1 MSARLVVSAPAKL
14 NLFLHVTGR
23 REDGYHL
30 LETLF
35 CLLDHGDTVTLAL
48 RGDGQICR
56 NDDLPGVPAEQDL
69 CVRAARL
76 LQQASGSTSGVDIGL
91 VKRLPMGGGLG
102 GGSSDAAAVL
112 LGLNRLWQLDWSRQR
127 LQSLALRLG
136 ADVPVFVFGRS
147 AFARGIGEQLE
158 PVCLPLSWY
167 VVLEPPVEIS
177 TARIFASQRLTRN
190 SESVRITDFS
200 GGVQPDFSGGV
211 SAQPQCLSLAAIM
224 ARTRNDLQQV
234 ACAEF
239 PAVAEALQWLSQYAP
254 ARITGSGACV
264 FACFDNEARARQVL
278 AGLPTGMRGFV
289 ARGLSSHPQYDWA
302 G

>member
-35 CLLDHGDTVTLAL
+35 CLLDHGDTVTLTL
-48 RGDGQICR
+48 RDDGQICR
-56 NDDLPGVPAEQDL
+56 NDDLPGVPTEQDL

-76 LQQASGSTSGVDIGL
+76 LQQASGCASGVDIGL

-112 LGLNRLWQLDWSRQR
+112 LGLNRLWRLGWSRQR
-127 LQSLALRLG
+127 LQTLALRLG
-136 ADVPVFVFGRS
+136 ADVPVFVFGQS

-158 PVCLPLSWY
+158 PVCLPLGWY

-177 TARIFASQRLTRN
+177 TARIFASERLTRN
-190 SESVRITDFS
+190 SESVRMTDFS
-200 GGVQPDFSGGV
+200 GGVRPDFSGGAP
-211 SAQPQCLSLAAIM
+211 AQSQCLSLPAVQ

-239 PAVAEALQWLSQYAP
+239 PAVAEALQWLAQHAP
-254 ARITGSGACV
+254 ARMTGSGACV
-264 FACFDNEARARQVL
+264 FAWFDSEARARQVL
-278 AGLPTGMRGFV
+278 AGLPAGMRGFV
-289 ARGLSSHPQYDWA
+289 ARGLDRHPQYDWA